1 MSIETLI
8 RLAGGRELPTAEG
21 MERAR
26 RAAAESWRRGL
37 AQAPPRAVRTRRR
50 VWLACAAA
58 IVLVLTFHLVRRET
72 AVQPVIVA
80 HVSALEGVASL
91 ADADAARAVRLD
103 SSVRAGDTLS
113 AWGRVAAS
121 IAGGLSLRLDRGA
134 RVTFSAADRVTL
146 RAGTVYVDSGGLN
159 AGPPLTIVTP
169 AGEVTHVGTQFLVS
183 VSADST
189 HVRVREGR
197 VQFKASVGGAVSA
210 IAAGDELDIRA
221 GSSTLRHGAPAF
233 GPAWD
238 WQADVAPV
246 LTVEDRP
253 LAEFLAWLVRERGW
267 QLRYAD
273 AALQQRAHEIRLHGS
288 LAGLDTPAM
297 LERVSLVTGLA
308 LDARDGVLSV
318 GP

>member
-8 RLAGGRELPTAEG
+8 RLAGGREMPSADG

-26 RAAAESWRRGL
+26 QAAAESWRRGL
-37 AQAPPRAVRTRRR
+37 AQAPPRAWRPRLR

-58 IVLVLTFHLVRRET
+58 VVAVLTFHLVRREMPGQT
-72 AVQPVIVA
+72 VIVA
-80 HVSALEGVASL
+80 HVSALEGAASL
-91 ADADAARAVRLD
+91 ADAKAVRAASPD
-103 SSVRAGDTLS
+103 SPVRAGDTLS
-113 AWGRVAAS
+113 AQGRVAAT
-121 IAGGLSLRLDRGA
+121 IMGGLSLRLDRGA
-134 RVTFSAADRVTL
+134 RVTFAAADRVTL
-146 RAGTVYVDSGGLN
+146 RAGTLYVDSGGLN

-183 VSADST
+183 VNAGST
-189 HVRVREGR
+189 HVWVREGR
-197 VQFKASVGGAVSA
+197 VQFKANGGAVSA
-210 IAAGDELDIRA
+210 ITAGDELDIRA
-221 GSSTLRHGAPAF
+221 GRSTLRHGVPAF

-246 LTVEDRP
+246 LAVEGRP

-288 LAGLDTPAM
+288 LAGLDTPQM
-297 LERVSLVTGLA
+297 LQRVSLVTGLA
-308 LDARDGVLSV
+308 LEARDGVLSV